1 MYEMRMK
8 VKEKREREKAGKGDS
23 EGISLTLGERGGLTT
38 GKRQPLPPL
47 PK

>member
-1 MYEMRMK
+1 MK
-8 VKEKREREKAGKGDS
+8 VKEKRDEAGKGES

-38 GKRQPLPPL
+38 GERQPLPPL